1 MESTLIRKIT
11 VPVDYSE
18 TSRNALALASAMSR
32 QHKASLH
39 LLYVVEPY
47 QCISISENGLIID
60 FSKKS
65 IKAAEL
71 KRLQKLANEVV
82 DNQVICVVECRA
94 SNDVSTAI
102 VEAALE
108 QESDLIVMGTQVTS
122 GIVSHFV
129 GSVAYDVVKTAP
141 CPVLTVPNHLARTE
155 FKKILF
161 PVRPVA
167 TALEKYDFAKEI
179 IKHNNAEMTVLGLYN
194 DDTPQ
199 LSEALTEMLSHLEIQ
214 LKYDSIRAGIE
225 LADTEEAAEL
235 VLFKSRQFEADLV
248 IITVDGNETR
258 GSFFE
263 SPYVEQIINQSKV
276 PVLSIRPTPIGVVQM
291 PSIGE
296 IPTFSVMA

>member
-1 MESTLIRKIT
+1 MESTLIRKII

-18 TSRNALALASAMSR
+18 TSRNALALALEMSR
-32 QHKASLH
+32 RHEASLH

-60 FSKKS
+60 FSKES

-71 KRLQKLANEVV
+71 KRLQKLANEVT
-82 DNQVICVVECRA
+82 DNQVVCVVECRV

-108 QESDLIVMGTQVTS
+108 HESDLIVMGTQVTS

-141 CPVLTVPNHLARTE
+141 CPVLTVPNYHARTG

-167 TALEKYDFAKEI
+167 TALEKYDFAKEMI
-179 IKHNNAEMTVLGLYN
+179 VHNNAELTVLGLYN
-194 DDTPQ
+194 DDAPQ
-199 LSEALTEMLSHLEIQ
+199 LSDALTEMLSSLEVQ
-214 LKYDSIRAGIE
+214 LKYDRIRAGIE
-225 LADTEEAAEL
+225 LADTEEGAEL
-235 VLFKSRQFEADLV
+235 VLFKSRQLEVDLI
-248 IITVDGNETR
+248 IITADESETS

-263 SPYVEQIINQSKV
+263 SPYTEQIINQSKV
-276 PVLSIRPTPIGVVQM
+276 PVLSIRPAPVRLVQVQPIGVM
-291 PSIGE
+291 
-296 IPTFSVMA
+296 PTFSVMA